1 MKATILDI
9 NGKKTK
15 EISLPSFFSSKIR
28 QDIILK
34 ILEAKKNRQPYAPSP
49 VAGKQY
55 SARGK
60 IRHLRHVWKSGYGR
74 GESRVP
80 KKIFSRRGSQFIW
93 EAAAVPSARGGLRA
107 HPPKILSMINTKKI
121 NKKEMQIAM
130 KSALSA
136 TANQKEVAKKYS
148 TIDQK
153 EISNIPFV
161 VETKITNLKTKQLVS
176 SLKKIVGAD
185 LFEIALRKK
194 KVRPGKGKLRGRKY
208 KTKAGLLLV
217 LGKDE
222 KLKTNAI
229 DTITANKLGVTDLA
243 KGGTG
248 RLTIYTEQAIKDL
261 EERLK

>member
-1 MKATILDI
+1 
-9 NGKKTK
+9 
-15 EISLPSFFSSKIR
+15 
-28 QDIILK
+28 
-34 ILEAKKNRQPYAPSP
+34 
-49 VAGKQY
+49 
-55 SARGK
+55 
-60 IRHLRHVWKSGYGR
+60 
-74 GESRVP
+74 
-80 KKIFSRRGSQFIW
+80 
-93 EAAAVPSARGGLRA
+93 
-107 HPPKILSMINTKKI
+107 
-121 NKKEMQIAM
+121 MQIAM